1 MRELSKEV
9 EINGTRCRVNKMN
22 ALDGMVLLKFVAEK
36 CMPLFNS
43 VEALAGGTPENPAPE
58 NAPISDGAFLIVLQK
73 MLSSISNEE
82 IRRLMTDCLHY
93 ADVSLKAGWTPIMD
107 GKRFTVEDM
116 EYDVGACLK
125 LCIEVIVF
133 NFADFFGENG
143 LRLNLPGLSS
153 SKQNA

>member
-1 MRELSKEV
+1 MRELVKEV
-9 EINGTRCRVNKMN
+9 DINGTSCRVRKMN

-58 NAPISDGAFLIVLQK
+58 NAPISNEAFLSVLQK
-73 MLSSISNEE
+73 MLGSITNDE

-93 ADVSLKAGWTPIMD
+93 AEVELRAGWTPIMD
-107 GKRFTVEDM
+107 GKRFAVEDM

-143 LRLNLPGLSS
+143 LHLNLAALNS
-153 SKQNA
+153 SKPNA